1 MGGAWQYEKGG
12 TSTFQGPELLSS
24 AFGRVFRADLHY
36 GAEKMA
42 NLDKILILDN
52 EVEARLLDSVLSER
66 GIPHMVVSY
75 YDTAYD
81 GLFQAARG
89 WGHLEAPTEYRE
101 EILAIHHD
109 LASPSDEADE
119 E

>member
-1 MGGAWQYEKGG
+1 M
-12 TSTFQGPELLSS
+12 
-24 AFGRVFRADLHY
+24 ADLQ
-36 GAEKMA
+36 
-42 NLDKILILDN
+42 KILVLGN
-52 EVEARLLDSVLSER
+52 EVEARLLDSILSER

-89 WGHLEAPTEYRE
+89 WGHLEAPPEYRE
-101 EILAIHHD
+101 EILAIHRD
-109 LASPSDEADE
+109 LASPSEGVEEEAEEDE